1 MRVLKRIYFD
11 GIACGNGAGGPLDQ
25 AKPVCY
31 VEPRSNVL
39 VNRELSLIELIYDE
53 YNPLCVCFFSSLIKL
68 FFGGPLIFY
77 IRMF

>member
-1 MRVLKRIYFD
+1 MPFFLCCSLLIPRSPRLRVLKRIYFD

-53 YNPLCVCFFSSLIKL
+53 YNPLCVL
-68 FFGGPLIFY
+68 FFL
-77 IRMF
+77 